1 VCPILSY
8 AVLQLV
14 RWLGLCGTRGTYP
27 RVSPHASGI
36 LAPGTVGLVTCSF
49 VSGLAGAAP

>member
-1 VCPILSY
+1 MCPILSH
-8 AVLQLV
+8 AVSQLV
-14 RWLGLCGTRGTYP
+14 RWLGLYRTRGTYP
-27 RVSPHASGI
+27 RVLLHASGI

>member
-14 RWLGLCGTRGTYP
+14 RWLGLCGTRETYP
-27 RVSPHASGI
+27 RVSSRASEI
-36 LAPGTVGLVTCSF
+36 LASGTVGLVTCSF
-49 VSGLAGAAP
+49 VSGLARAAP